1 MAKSVFL
8 WQSLEAVERVA
19 ALQRMAVNGNHV
31 LILILS
37 SLCGDV
43 FENGT
48 LLDVGSIT
56 AQDWQE
62 LDLDLESLLLKQSAK
77 LVADAILSKGTKGL
91 DLTVA
96 VRSWRALRHLTEVV
110 VAVVTRCRYVNMVG
124 CYCRGCALQMLILFS
139 PIA

>member
-1 MAKSVFL
+1 ML
-8 WQSLEAVERVA
+8 A

-31 LILILS
+31 LIMVLS
-37 SLCGDV
+37 HLCGDV

-62 LDLDLESLLLKQSAK
+62 LDLDFESLLLKQSAK

-110 VAVVTRCRYVNMVG
+110 VAVVTRCRYDYIIPF
-124 CYCRGCALQMLILFS
+124 CS
-139 PIA
+139 